1 MNVFL
6 KIPKKFI
13 LDKSYINRY
22 GDKFLY
28 SISELILYEDKR
40 NILRFS
46 IRCLIEGLNMKPK
59 TGKGKINEQ
68 FKTIID
74 KLIDDF
80 ILLSSNDKK
89 SIDIDRVIKGS
100 LNIPYETN
108 EKQEHINWFGVELED
123 YIKIINSD
131 NKLNKCKMLN
141 IYYYILARI
150 IKRNEEIHNIN
161 ITGGYAEVFFD
172 SQDLI
177 SKQLDISRD
186 TLRKYIKELT
196 KIGLIYSGNIGKITN
211 GEYVR
216 ESNMVY
222 AINESELKEGLKQS
236 KYYWEDLGW
245 KII

>member
-1 MNVFL
+1 MCFL

-22 GDKFLY
+22 GDKLLY
-28 SISELILYEDKR
+28 TISELTLYEDKR
-40 NILRFS
+40 GLVRFS

-68 FKTIID
+68 FKKIVDT
-74 KLIDDF
+74 LIEDF
-80 ILLSSNDKK
+80 ILLSDNNINK
-89 SIDIDRVIKGS
+89 IDIDKIIKGN
-100 LNIPYETN
+100 LNIPYEVN
-108 EKQEHINWFGVELED
+108 EDNEHINWFRVEEGD
-123 YIKIINSD
+123 YLKIINSD
-131 NKLNKCKMLN
+131 NKLNKCKLLN

-150 IKRNEEIHNIN
+150 IKRNKEVKDIN

-177 SKQLDISRD
+177 SKQLDISKD

-196 KIGLIYSGNIGKITN
+196 KLKLIYSGNIGKITN
-211 GEYVR
+211 GEIVK
-216 ESNMVY
+216 EANMVY
-222 AINESELKEGLKQS
+222 STNEDELREGLKQS
-236 KYYWEDLGW
+236 KYFWEDKGW